1 MMREPNKSEVSLLTE
16 DNRGMCRKEIDSRWS
31 WLVCVC
37 ATVMIA
43 LMFGI
48 SLNFGFLFPVLMDYF
63 QESRER
69 TGNFTEE
76 TINNFLCVMTQCSHS
91 WMFFQQSFMCVFL
104 GENFVMLVF
113 DLSE

>member
-1 MMREPNKSEVSLLTE
+1 MMREPNKSEVLLLTE
-16 DNRGMCRKEIDSRWS
+16 ENRGMCRKEIDSRWS

-48 SLNFGFLFPVLMDYF
+48 SLNFGVLFPVLMDYF

-69 TGNFTEE
+69 TGNFMEE

-104 GENFVMLVF
+104 G
-113 DLSE
+113 

>member
-16 DNRGMCRKEIDSRWS
+16 ENRGMCRKEIDSRWS

-48 SLNFGFLFPVLMDYF
+48 YLNRVG
-63 QESRER
+63 S
-69 TGNFTEE
+69 
-76 TINNFLCVMTQCSHS
+76 
-91 WMFFQQSFMCVFL
+91 
-104 GENFVMLVF
+104 
-113 DLSE
+113 

>member
-16 DNRGMCRKEIDSRWS
+16 ENRGMCRKEIDSRWS

-43 LMFGI
+43 FMFGI
-48 SLNFGFLFPVLMDYF
+48 SLNFGVLFPVLMDYF

-69 TGNFTEE
+69 TGNFTKE

-91 WMFFQQSFMCVFL
+91 WMFFQQSFICVFL
-104 GENFVMLVF
+104 G
-113 DLSE
+113 

>member
-16 DNRGMCRKEIDSRWS
+16 ENRGMCRKEIDSRWS

-48 SLNFGFLFPVLMDYF
+48 SLNFGVLFPVLMDYF

-69 TGNFTEE
+69 TGNFMEE
-76 TINNFLCVMTQCSHS
+76 TINNF
-91 WMFFQQSFMCVFL
+91 FMCDDSVFTL
-104 GENFVMLVF
+104 LDVF
-113 DLSE
+113 STKFYVRVPWLKFRYVSF